1 MNCVNNNGLSCVLVI
16 VTATKRF
23 PHFLLPVKTNDQIF
37 LQRYV
42 QKSEKRNLLE
52 LCWLTVFLVLF
63 STLVFDFVEFRFLYF
78 TIEYKT
84 ESERTFC
91 ERSLMREKGL
101 HKISLM
107 SPPFE
112 FKERGFHSH
121 WLEPDVGRRTP
132 KVRMGEIP
140 VNGFGFFTGFMHLH
154 SRSRL
159 QVCCFSTRNKIKY
172 DIVIWIKKH
181 LQPWHFNT
189 ALT

>member
-1 MNCVNNNGLSCVLVI
+1 M
-16 VTATKRF
+16 TKS
-23 PHFLLPVKTNDQIF
+23 F

-52 LCWLTVFLVLF
+52 LCWLRVFLVLF

-78 TIEYKT
+78 TIT
-84 ESERTFC
+84 
-91 ERSLMREKGL
+91 RSSTKPNQKEPFVKGLWWGKKGL

-132 KVRMGEIP
+132 KVGMGEIP

-159 QVCCFSTRNKIKY
+159 QMCYFSTRNKIKY